1 MGVAA
6 QCCGVASMK
15 EKAEVAS
22 TKEWRVWWWLDDTDC
37 GDAKSSVG
45 EEAWRREKEAAK
57 DALCLVEVKGSGR
70 KMSNGGGGV
79 HFGRSGRGG
88 RVPAGDCDLDAVA
101 PDDAAVTRRRW
112 G

>member
-6 QCCGVASMK
+6 QCCGVAPMK

-70 KMSNGGGGV
+70 KMSNGGGG
-79 HFGRSGRGG
+79 GG
-88 RVPAGDCDLDAVA
+88 PFQA
-101 PDDAAVTRRRW
+101 
-112 G
+112 